1 MFRVGL
7 LSDAG
12 GGGISKVF
20 TFLTGRYGELRF
32 VRKYE
37 GDSPGRVGVAVLYT
51 ELGEAVAEGNALPAR
66 DRLPRFGIGFEYK
79 FVFENGARVAVVTGV
94 IGCGQLFDDGG

>member
-12 GGGISKVF
+12 GGGISKVL

-37 GDSPGRVGVAVLYT
+37 GDSPGRVGVAVLYAV
-51 ELGEAVAEGNALPAR
+51 LGEAVAEGNALPLR
-66 DRLPRFGIGFEYK
+66 DKLPRLGIGFEYR
-79 FVFENGARVAVVTGV
+79 FMLENGPMVVVTGV
-94 IGCGQLFDDGG
+94 VCCDQVFDEGG

>member
-1 MFRVGL
+1 MFREGL

-37 GDSPGRVGVAVLYT
+37 GDSPGRVGVAAFCAVF
-51 ELGEAVAEGNALPAR
+51 GEAAAEANVLPLR
-66 DRLPRFGIGFEYK
+66 DMLPRFGIGLEYR
-79 FVFENGARVAVVTGV
+79 FTFENGPMVVVTGV
-94 IGCGQLFDDGG
+94 VCWAQVLDAGG

>member
-37 GDSPGRVGVAVLYT
+37 GDRPGRVGVAVLYT
-51 ELGEAVAEGNALPAR
+51 VLGEAVAEGSALPFR
-66 DRLPRFGIGFEYK
+66 ETLPRFGTGFEYK
-79 FVFENGARVAVVTGV
+79 FMFENGPMVVVTGV
-94 IGCGQLFDDGG
+94 VCCDQLFDDGG

>member
-1 MFRVGL
+1 MFREGL

-32 VRKYE
+32 VRKYDGE
-37 GDSPGRVGVAVLYT
+37 SPGRVGCAVF
-51 ELGEAVAEGNALPAR
+51 GEAVAEANALPLR
-66 DRLPRFGIGFEYK
+66 DMLARFGIGLE
-79 FVFENGARVAVVTGV
+79 
-94 IGCGQLFDDGG
+94 

>member
-1 MFRVGL
+1 MFLDGL

-37 GDSPGRVGVAVLYT
+37 GDSPGRLGVGVFCAV
-51 ELGEAVAEGNALPAR
+51 LGEAVAEANVLPLR
-66 DRLPRFGIGFEYK
+66 DMLPRLGIGLEYR
-79 FVFENGARVAVVTGV
+79 FMFENGPMVVVTGV
-94 IGCGQLFDDGG
+94 VCWGQVLDAGG

>member
-1 MFRVGL
+1 M
-7 LSDAG
+7 
-12 GGGISKVF
+12 F

-37 GDSPGRVGVAVLYT
+37 GDSPGRVGVPVLYT
-51 ELGEAVAEGNALPAR
+51 VLGEAVAEGNVLPAR

-79 FVFENGARVAVVTGV
+79 FTFENGPRLVVPGV
-94 IGCGQLFDDGG
+94 IVCDQPFDDGG

>member
-1 MFRVGL
+1 MFRVVL

-12 GGGISKVF
+12 GGGINNVF

-37 GDSPGRVGVAVLYT
+37 GDSPGRLGVAVLYT
-51 ELGEAVAEGNALPAR
+51 VLGEAVAEGIALPLR
-66 DRLPRFGIGFEYK
+66 ERLPRLGIGCEDRFM
-79 FVFENGARVAVVTGV
+79 FENGPIVVVTGV
-94 IGCGQLFDDGG
+94 VCCDQLLDEGG

>member
-1 MFRVGL
+1 M
-7 LSDAG
+7 
-12 GGGISKVF
+12 F

-51 ELGEAVAEGNALPAR
+51 VLGEAVAEGIALPLR
-66 DRLPRFGIGFEYK
+66 ERLPRLGTGCEYK
-79 FVFENGARVAVVTGV
+79 FENGPMVVVTGV
-94 IGCGQLFDDGG
+94 VCCDQLPEEGG

>member
-1 MFRVGL
+1 MIRVGL
-7 LSDAG
+7 LNDAG

-37 GDSPGRVGVAVLYT
+37 GDSPGRLGFAVLYT
-51 ELGEAVAEGNALPAR
+51 VLGEAVAEGNALPVR

-79 FVFENGARVAVVTGV
+79 FVFKKGPRVVVTGV
-94 IGCGQLFDDGG
+94 SGCDQLFDDGG